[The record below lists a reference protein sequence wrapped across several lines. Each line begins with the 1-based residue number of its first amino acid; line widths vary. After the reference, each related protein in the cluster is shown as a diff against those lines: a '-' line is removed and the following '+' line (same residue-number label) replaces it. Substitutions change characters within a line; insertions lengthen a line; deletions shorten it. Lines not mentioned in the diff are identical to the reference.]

1 MRIERLNAWPSR
13 DARPDLYTHD
23 LRKLL
28 AIAGI
33 GLDASHEIAAALHLA
48 VQWDR
53 NQGYDPKPMP
63 TRVIDSWIEAAF
75 GPEGAVTWLRTRLT

>member
-1 MRIERLNAWPSR
+1 MRGERLNAWPSR

-33 GLDASHEIAAALHLA
+33 NFDASHQIAAALHLA

-53 NQGYDPKPMP
+53 NQGYDPQPMP
-63 TRVIDSWIEAAF
+63 TRVIDSWIMVAF
-75 GPEGAVTWLRTRLT
+75 GPEGVVTWLRARMT